1 MSLIPINVPPRGED
15 ALELGKP
22 YGKEKNGTSC
32 SSARADAP
40 DTVTQTHTH
49 TYNQQEELSFW
60 LDNVLQCPWGFP
72 AHQFSTRPPDTN
84 GCGTLG
90 ESTLLHPPF

>member
-32 SSARADAP
+32 SSAREDAP
-40 DTVTQTHTH
+40 DTVTQPHNHT
-49 TYNQQEELSFW
+49 TNRKSLASGWTMYY
-60 LDNVLQCPWGFP
+60 NVLGGFP
-72 AHQFSTRPPDTN
+72 HTNFPPI
-84 GCGTLG
+84 LASARH
-90 ESTLLHPPF
+90 EWVWHAR